1 MFVEGVSVVVAILC
15 GDLKWCASI
24 ASQLVPREEWVASQ
38 IVTRVGRCP
47 DCDKSGSLARLLQ
60 DWVASLIVTRVGR

>member
-1 MFVEGVSVVVAILC
+1 MVVAILC

-47 DCDKSGSLARLLQ
+47 VCDKSGSLARL
-60 DWVASLIVTRVGR
+60 